1 MRKLCVCLL
10 LVIPLSCTAVMPSA
24 YGETRVYQELTD
36 KQKNEL
42 ASLQKDI
49 MEKKKQLINK
59 YVEYG
64 ILDQERGKEIKSHI
78 EKRYEKELCQSG
90 STIKKSFARITFIK
104 LKKTAPHFLR
114 DKSVKTGVN

>member
-1 MRKLCVCLL
+1 MMRKLCVCLI
-10 LVIPLSCTAVMPSA
+10 LVIPLSCTALMSSA

-78 EKRYEKELCQSG
+78 EKRYEKERKNGFLP
-90 STIKKSFARITFIK
+90 KWKHHKEK
-104 LKKTAPHFLR
+104 LQQHQIH
-114 DKSVKTGVN
+114 

>member
-1 MRKLCVCLL
+1 MMRTLCVCLL
-10 LVIPLSCTAVMPSA
+10 LVIPLSCTALMSSA

-78 EKRYEKELCQSG
+78 EKRYEKERENGFLP
-90 STIKKSFARITFIK
+90 KWKHHKEK
-104 LKKTAPHFLR
+104 LHQHHIH
-114 DKSVKTGVN
+114 

>member
-10 LVIPLSCTAVMPSA
+10 LVIPLSCTALMSSA
-24 YGETRVYQELTD
+24 YGETRVHQELTD

-78 EKRYEKELCQSG
+78 EKRYEKQKENGFLP
-90 STIKKSFARITFIK
+90 KWKHHKEK
-104 LKKTAPHFLR
+104 LPQHHIH
-114 DKSVKTGVN
+114 

>member
-1 MRKLCVCLL
+1 MRKLCVCLI
-10 LVIPLSCTAVMPSA
+10 LVIPLSCTALMSSA

-78 EKRYEKELCQSG
+78 EKRYEKERKNGFLP
-90 STIKKSFARITFIK
+90 KWKHHKEK
-104 LKKTAPHFLR
+104 LQQHQIH
-114 DKSVKTGVN
+114 

>member
-1 MRKLCVCLL
+1 MMRKLCVCLL
-10 LVIPLSCTAVMPSA
+10 LVIPLSCTAVMSSA

-78 EKRYEKELCQSG
+78 EKRYEKERENGFLP
-90 STIKKSFARITFIK
+90 K
-104 LKKTAPHFLR
+104 LKHQKEKFH
-114 DKSVKTGVN
+114 KHHIH

>member
-1 MRKLCVCLL
+1 
-10 LVIPLSCTAVMPSA
+10 MPSA

-36 KQKNEL
+36 NQKNEL

-64 ILDQERGKEIKSHI
+64 ILDQERGKE
-78 EKRYEKELCQSG
+78 
-90 STIKKSFARITFIK
+90 
-104 LKKTAPHFLR
+104 
-114 DKSVKTGVN
+114 